1 MYKFSNRKKN
11 LYIHQKGEDNKKMKK
26 ILALLLTLMMLM
38 TSFAFSATVVQAAPQ
53 IKNIIYMIPDGGGMD
68 AFNLADA
75 VKQAGGVNS
84 RFPNSTPQ
92 TVNKMYLKDYLVGAE
107 TTYSNNQAVTDS
119 AASGTALA
127 TGKKTNNYFIG
138 INPARKPIATILE
151 AAQYVGKRAGLVST
165 YPWAHATPAAFS
177 AHAEDRYYYR
187 TIAQQQ
193 INQGLDVVLPM
204 NATGAGAYDEAAQDI
219 AARGYTSVTSVS
231 QMLNLQPGA
240 KVWGTLG
247 GDFTFSNR
255 DITNA
260 ASYPNL
266 AEMTQSAIQALDGSD
281 EGFFLMVEGSA
292 VDGGGHGSNALDM
305 VTEFIAFDE
314 ACKVAIE
321 YAKGRTDT
329 VVVVAPDH
337 DTGGMNVLNQS
348 GAVSLIRN
356 GQIPGTSYITWSG
369 NGSHT
374 ARNGGVFLYA
384 PAGVAGIPGTA
395 ATPGVASNFN
405 NYVINNTDIAPYLAD
420 LIGVD
425 LDAVTKELFVDV
437 SSLGTYTPVTD
448 TYWDY
453 DDSVSTTTSAHTGT
467 FTFKDYNLTV
477 ERNTSKATYNGQTID
492 LDGQVCVYVGGRFYV
507 PQKLLDIVGIE
518 FDPGD
523 VETASSILV
532 GTDLANS
539 VQGNSGVTIGSD
551 SVTIQQNSYTTAYV
565 TFLIGVPKTA
575 YYNVQAMIDTS
586 NRLAYGNVL
595 YGTGLTA
602 DFDTGDIITFAPGR
616 ISDPEYWTD
625 DSSDSVLL
633 EAGNHTITFMSGD
646 SANNI
651 IFKGLQ
657 LVEDLSKDVEG
668 DDTPVAT
675 PTPTETPDY
684 DNITAAKAPYA
695 GVYEVTSDKAVTLT
709 NETGH
714 TVTLAAGA
722 TDYFY
727 MIKGNNNIT
736 MSDTSANLTFTA
748 LVNNGMAYI
757 NEVDAGTVPVTTEH
771 VKLGYENVG
780 NVASN
785 VVSTYG
791 NTSVGAS
798 SITIPNSSSVTIK
811 ADATQAG
818 LYYMTVIT
826 SGEGKYV
833 TLETD
838 TGHTGQ
844 YATTL
849 AGSATHYEDAGT
861 NSDFLL
867 AYLRAGENNVTITNN
882 GPTAITLTGLRCS
895 KSSSFTA
902 GGSSATDATVAQF
915 VLANCKVIADGYDP
929 DGPVTTPTPTT
940 APTATPVP
948 TPGIVGEISY
958 TNAPYAGV
966 YEVTSDKAVTL
977 TNETGHTVTLAA
989 NTPAYF
995 YMIKGNNNVT
1005 LSDNTVTL
1013 TFTELEDNGL
1023 AYIDQ
1028 VTISGEPF
1036 TGPED
1041 DHDATSGAANITLA
1055 AGETRSFTHIPNYG
1069 AGLYYPYISG
1079 TEGGTIKVTT
1089 DTGYYAE
1096 ILLRGGSSSAWTD
1109 GSNKT
1114 DPEVVYLRDGTQT
1127 VTLTNTSGSSVSIN
1141 TTSFGTTMVLA
1152 TATYWVDQM
1161 KMAELKVVPAGEEVV
1176 VPTPTPTTAPTA
1188 TPTPTSTPTVVAGQM
1203 TYDAPYAGV
1212 YRASSDKAVT
1222 LINETG
1228 HKVTLSAGGTGYFY
1242 MFKGLNHMS
1251 TSNEAANVT
1260 FTALDD
1266 NGMSNLG
1273 SVVVDHT
1280 PITTKHY
1287 YMGFS
1292 VNDSTTNAVDFIY
1305 AKDSG
1310 VTTSG
1315 RTITI
1320 PAGQSVTFKTNSDL
1334 AAGAYY
1340 VSIKTLAASGD
1351 IRIETST
1358 GYYGEY
1364 PYTLANSNTHFEDTD
1379 VNGNGIDLL
1388 MVYMAEGENFVKV
1401 INNNNAAVSIDG
1413 VRISKTDSVQSWAT
1427 CNMANAKVIVDDN
1440 LVIPTPTPTP
1450 EPTPDANTI
1459 VYTAPYAGV
1468 YQVTSDKA
1476 VTLTN
1481 ETGHTVTLAA
1491 GATGYFYLIQGQNTI
1506 GTTDNSA
1513 TVTFTELAGNGLAYI
1528 NEVTITAEPVISGQ
1542 EDLVEN
1548 AMLKDLAPGETYTF
1562 TYTPS
1567 LGMNGLVYPY
1577 IATMNNTAEGILK
1590 VTFDTGYY
1598 ADIYYSPAT
1607 NGGSWAWAD
1616 LAKTDPEM
1624 AYVRN
1629 GENTITI
1636 ENTGSATTQLY
1647 AIRIHSAGEL
1657 VGNSAWD
1664 SQMKMAQLKVVPYG
1678 DDVVE
1683 PTPTPTPDANVITYT
1698 ASYAGVYK
1706 VSSDVAV
1713 TLTSEI
1719 GATVTLAA
1727 GEEGYIYLIA
1737 GENTIATTDVDANVT
1752 FSALA
1757 GNGLDY
1763 FNQVTI
1769 ANEPIISGQEDLYG
1783 WANIGI
1789 TIPVDGTYTIEY
1801 TPSQGLAGMVY
1812 PYIAF
1817 GTANEATL
1825 RLTSDTGFYADIYN
1839 PAGVSYSSRLTT
1851 DAAGNDIE
1859 LLYVKEGVNTITLE
1873 NIGSSDILLY
1883 TIRFHSVGE
1892 LVGHATWGSQLNV
1905 ANLKPV
1911 VETDEFSE
1919 ITLNG
1924 KTKTATVSFKNMGT
1938 DDDGVV
1944 SLVLASYEG
1953 NKLTAVDITYIDTD
1967 AQAVGTTVE
1976 YSVDL
1981 PEANGTTLKAML
1993 VNENLVPKAAAK
2005 DVTIGSLTGLKFS
2018 ILGDSISTFNGYS
2031 NNAAVN
2037 STIGSNAV
2045 WYYGN
2050 NNDVTSVD
2058 QTWWKRVADTTGM
2071 EVLVNNS
2078 YSGDKVCVYGKTR
2091 ATQLHNNDGETPD
2104 VIAVYLGT
2112 NDFANGCTLAD
2123 FTTNYPAMIASI
2135 TEEYPDADI
2144 YLLNLLYYGSSA
2156 DGFCNVIEDAA
2167 ETYGC
2172 TYVDIRN
2179 DAGFTSS
2186 NLGSYMPDQYGV
2198 HPGSAGMEL
2207 IANCVVDAMSK

>member
-1 MYKFSNRKKN
+1 M
-11 LYIHQKGEDNKKMKK
+11 KMKK
-26 ILALLLTLMMLM
+26 ILALMLCAMMML
-38 TSFAFSATVVQAAPQ
+38 SSISIIGAAAPQ

-84 RFPNSTPQ
+84 RFPNSTTQ

-138 INPARKPIATILE
+138 LNPARKPIATILE
-151 AAQYVGKRAGLVST
+151 AAQYVGKRTGLVST

-219 AARGYTSVTSVS
+219 AAHGYTSVTSVD
-231 QMLNLQPGA
+231 QMLNLQSGA

-247 GDFTFSNR
+247 GNFSFSNR

-260 ASYPNL
+260 ASYPNI
-266 AEMTQSAIQALDGSD
+266 AEMTKAAIQALDGSN

-314 ACKVAIE
+314 ACKIAIE

-329 VVVVAPDH
+329 VVVAAPDH

-348 GAVSLIRN
+348 GAVSQIRN
-356 GQIPGTSYITWSG
+356 GNIPGTSYITWSG

-374 ARNGGVFLYA
+374 ARNGGVFLYV
-384 PAGVAGIPGTA
+384 PEGVNYIPGVSTN
-395 ATPGVASNFN
+395 PGVASNFN

-425 LDAVTKELFVDV
+425 LDEITKELFVDV
-437 SSLGTYTPVTD
+437 SSLGTYTPVSD

-467 FTFKDYNLTV
+467 FTFRDYNLTV

-492 LDGQVCVYVGGRFYV
+492 LEGQVCVYAGGRFYV
-507 PQKLLDIVGIE
+507 PQLLLDKVGIV

-523 VETASSILV
+523 VETASSILI
-532 GTDLANS
+532 GADLANS

-551 SVTIQQNSYTTAYV
+551 SVTIQQNSYTNAYV

-586 NRLAYGNVL
+586 NRLAYGNIL

-616 ISDPEYWTD
+616 ISDPEFWTD

-633 EAGNHTITFMSGD
+633 TAGNHTITFMSGD
-646 SANNI
+646 SANNV

-657 LVEDLSKDVEG
+657 LVEDLGK
-668 DDTPVAT
+668 TPPGETPTPTAT
-675 PTPTETPDY
+675 PTPTEAPDY
-684 DNITAAKAPYA
+684 SNITAANAPYA
-695 GVYEVTSDKAVTLT
+695 GVYQVTSDKAVTLT

-736 MSDTSANLTFTA
+736 MSDASAQLTFTA

-780 NVASN
+780 NLASN
-785 VVSTYG
+785 VVSSYG
-791 NTSVGAS
+791 NTTVGAS
-798 SITIPNSSSVTIK
+798 SITIPNSSSVTVK
-811 ADATQAG
+811 ANATQAG

-849 AGSATHYEDAGT
+849 ASSATHYEDAGT

-867 AYLRAGENNVTITNN
+867 AYLRSGENHITIKNN
-882 GPTAITLTGLRCS
+882 GPSAITLTALRCS

-902 GGSSATDATVAQF
+902 GGSSATDATIAQF

-929 DGPVTTPTPTT
+929 DGPVTTPVPTT

-948 TPGIVGEISY
+948 TPDNQISY
-958 TNAPYAGV
+958 NAPYAGV
-966 YEVTSDKAVTL
+966 YQVTSDKAVTL
-977 TNETGHTVTLAA
+977 TNEPGHTVTLAA
-989 NTPAYF
+989 GATDYF
-995 YMIKGNNNVT
+995 YLIKGQNLMNST
-1005 LSDNTVTL
+1005 DTSATV

-1028 VTISGEPF
+1028 VSISSEPF

-1041 DHDATSGAANITLA
+1041 DHDPTYGAQGITLA
-1055 AGETRSFTHIPNYG
+1055 AGESRSFTHTPNYG
-1069 AGLYYPYISG
+1069 AGLYYPYIAG

-1114 DPEVVYLRDGTQT
+1114 DPEVVYLRDGAQT
-1127 VTLTNTSGSSVSIN
+1127 ITLTNTSGSAVSIN

-1152 TATYWVDQM
+1152 EANYWKDQM
-1161 KMAELKVVPAGEEVV
+1161 KMAELKVVPVGEEVV
-1176 VPTPTPTTAPTA
+1176 VPTPTPTVAPTQ

-1212 YRASSDKAVT
+1212 YKASSDKAVT

-1228 HKVTLSAGGTGYFY
+1228 HKVALSAGGTGYFY
-1242 MFKGLNHMS
+1242 MFKGLNTMS
-1251 TSNEAANVT
+1251 TTNEDANVT
-1260 FTALDD
+1260 FAMLDN
-1266 NGMSNLG
+1266 NGMSYID
-1273 SVVVDHT
+1273 SVAVDHT
-1280 PITTKHY
+1280 PITTDHIY
-1287 YMGFS
+1287 IGFDANKDGGYN
-1292 VNDSTTNAVDFIY
+1292 VNDFIY

-1310 VTTSG
+1310 VTSSG
-1315 RTITI
+1315 RNLTI
-1320 PAGQSVTFKTNSDL
+1320 PVGQSVTLKTSNNVT
-1334 AAGAYY
+1334 AGLYY
-1340 VSIKTLAASGD
+1340 VSIKTSNACNN
-1351 IRIETST
+1351 IRLETDT
-1358 GYYGEY
+1358 GYYGVY
-1364 PYTLANSNTHFEDTD
+1364 SYTVAGGTSHYEDTD
-1379 VNGNGIDLL
+1379 INANGIDFLW
-1388 MVYMAEGENFVKV
+1388 VYLKDGENYIKL
-1401 INNNNAAVSIDG
+1401 INNGDTAVTTEGIRPSRSSSFETDYRCKMSNA
-1413 VRISKTDSVQSWAT
+1413 T
-1427 CNMANAKVIVDDN
+1427 
-1440 LVIPTPTPTP
+1440 VIPYDGEIV
-1450 EPTPDANTI
+1450 EPTPVPTPGNQMT
-1459 VYTAPYAGV
+1459 YTAPYAGV

-1491 GATGYFYLIQGQNTI
+1491 GATDYFYLIQGQNTI
-1506 GTTDNSA
+1506 TTTDSSA
-1513 TVTFTELAGNGLAYI
+1513 TVTFTELAGNGLTYI

-1548 AMLKDLAPGETYTF
+1548 AILKDLAPGETYTF

-1567 LGMNGLVYPY
+1567 QGMNGLVYPY

-1590 VTFDTGYY
+1590 ITFDTGYY
-1598 ADIYYSPAT
+1598 ADIYYSAAT

-1616 LAKTDPEM
+1616 LAKNDPEM
-1624 AYVRN
+1624 AYVRS
-1629 GENTITI
+1629 GANTITI

-1683 PTPTPTPDANVITYT
+1683 PTPTPTPTPDANVITYT
-1698 ASYAGVYK
+1698 APYAGVYK
-1706 VSSDVAV
+1706 VSSDAEV
-1713 TLTSEI
+1713 TLTGEI

-1752 FSALA
+1752 FTALA
-1757 GNGLDY
+1757 GNGMEH

-1769 ANEPIISGQEDLYG
+1769 ADEPIISGQEDLYG

-1789 TIPVDGTYTIEY
+1789 TIPAGGTYTIEY

-1873 NIGSSDILLY
+1873 NIGSTDILLY

-1892 LVGHATWGSQLNV
+1892 LVGHATWGNQLNV

-1911 VETDEFSE
+1911 ILADEFSA

-1924 KTKTATVSFKNMGT
+1924 KTKAASVSFKNMGT

-1967 AQAVGTTVE
+1967 AQAIGTTVE
-1976 YSVDL
+1976 YTVDL
-1981 PEANGTTLKAML
+1981 PEATGTTLKAML
-1993 VNENLVPKAAAK
+1993 LNENLVPKAAAK

-2018 ILGDSISTFNGYS
+2018 ILGDSISTFNGWS
-2031 NNAAVN
+2031 NNAATN
-2037 STIGSNAV
+2037 SSIGGNAV

-2050 NNDVTSVD
+2050 NNGVASVD
-2058 QTWWKRVADTTGM
+2058 ETWWKRVADQTGM

-2078 YSGDKVCVYGKTR
+2078 FSGDKVCVYGKDR
-2091 ATQLHNNDGETPD
+2091 GLQLHNNDGENPD
-2104 VIAVYLGT
+2104 VIAVFLGV
-2112 NDFANGCTLAD
+2112 NDLANGCTLAD
-2123 FTTNYPAMIASI
+2123 FAVNYPAMIEGI
-2135 TEEYPDADI
+2135 TEKYPDADV
-2144 YLLNLLYYGSSA
+2144 YLMNMLYYYGQVEEFSS
-2156 DGFCNVIEDAA
+2156 VIEDAA

-2172 TYVDIRN
+2172 TFVDIRN
-2179 DAGFTSS
+2179 DAGFTAS
-2186 NLGSYMPDQYGV
+2186 NVGGFMADEYGV
-2198 HPGSAGMEL
+2198 HPGSEGMAM
-2207 IANCVVDAMSK
+2207 IADCVVNAMTK

>member
-1 MYKFSNRKKN
+1 
-11 LYIHQKGEDNKKMKK
+11 MKK
-26 ILALLLTLMMLM
+26 FLALLLTLMMLM
-38 TSFAFSATVVQAAPQ
+38 TSFAFTATVVQAAPQ

-75 VKQAGGVNS
+75 VKQAGGVNAK
-84 RFPNSTPQ
+84 FPNSTPQ

-138 INPARKPIATILE
+138 INPARRPIATILE

-193 INQGLDVVLPM
+193 INQGLDLVLPM
-204 NATGAGAYDEAAQDI
+204 NATGAGAYDEAASDI
-219 AARGYTSVTSVS
+219 ASHGYTSVTSVS
-231 QMLNLQPGA
+231 QMLSLQSGA

-348 GAVSLIRN
+348 GAVSLIQN
-356 GQIPGTSYITWSG
+356 GQIPGTAYITWSG

-374 ARNGGVFLYA
+374 ARNGGVFLYV
-384 PAGVAGIPGTA
+384 PDGVDYIPGVST
-395 ATPGVASNFN
+395 TPGVSSNFN
-405 NYVINNTDIAPYLAD
+405 NYVIDNTDIAPYLAD

-437 SSLGTYTPVTD
+437 SSIGTYTPVSD

-518 FDPGD
+518 FDPSD

-532 GTDLANS
+532 GADLANS

-675 PTPTETPDY
+675 PVPTETPDY

-695 GVYEVTSDKAVTLT
+695 GVYQVTSDKAVTLT

-736 MSDTSANLTFTA
+736 MSDSSANLTFTA

-757 NEVDAGTVPVTTEH
+757 DEVDAGTVPVTTEH

-867 AYLRAGENNVTITNN
+867 AYLREGENNVTITNN

-1005 LSDNTVTL
+1005 LSDSTVTL

-1114 DPEVVYLRDGTQT
+1114 DPEVVYLRDGAQT
-1127 VTLTNTSGSSVSIN
+1127 VTLTNTSGSAVSIN

-1212 YRASSDKAVT
+1212 YKASSDKAVT

-1242 MFKGLNHMS
+1242 MFKGLNTMS
-1251 TSNEAANVT
+1251 TTNEDANVI
-1260 FTALDD
+1260 FAMLDG
-1266 NGMSNLG
+1266 NGMSYID
-1273 SVVVDHT
+1273 SVAVDSLPNT
-1280 PITTKHY
+1280 YEHY
-1287 YMGFS
+1287 YMGYS

-1305 AKDSG
+1305 SKDSG

-1315 RTITI
+1315 RQITI
-1320 PAGQSVTFKTNSDL
+1320 PAGKSVTFQANITEP
-1334 AAGAYY
+1334 GIRY
-1340 VSIKTLAASGD
+1340 VCIFTTGVSGNLHV
-1351 IRIETST
+1351 ETDT
-1358 GYYGEY
+1358 GYYGDFK
-1364 PYTLANSNTHFEDTD
+1364 YTRANVGSLYEDTD
-1379 VNGNGIDLL
+1379 VNGNGTDLL
-1388 MVYMAEGENFVKV
+1388 LVYLKEGQNYVTLTNNSGSTVTTEGLRLSRSSSMTSWEQVKMASCKVLPYDGE
-1401 INNNNAAVSIDG
+1401 
-1413 VRISKTDSVQSWAT
+1413 
-1427 CNMANAKVIVDDN
+1427 IV
-1440 LVIPTPTPTP
+1440 
-1450 EPTPDANTI
+1450 EPTPVPTPDNQMT
-1459 VYTAPYAGV
+1459 YTAPYAGV

-1491 GATGYFYLIQGQNTI
+1491 GATDYFYLIQGQNTI
-1506 GTTDNSA
+1506 TTTDTSA
-1513 TVTFTELAGNGLAYI
+1513 ALTFTELSGNGLDYI
-1528 NEVTITAEPVISGQ
+1528 SEVTMTEEPILPGDIGDAITGFANVT
-1542 EDLVEN
+1542 
-1548 AMLKDLAPGETYTF
+1548 LAPGEKFTA
-1562 TYTPS
+1562 TYTPGVIS
-1567 LGMNGLVYPY
+1567 AGLVYPY
-1577 IATMNNTAEGILK
+1577 IAPAVGAGNTVR
-1590 VTFDTGYY
+1590 VTTDTGYY
-1598 ADIYYSPAT
+1598 ADIYLDYNYS
-1607 NGGSWAWAD
+1607 SSAWAD
-1616 LAKTDPEM
+1616 AARQDPEM
-1624 AYVRN
+1624 LYVRD
-1629 GENTITI
+1629 GAQEITI
-1636 ENTGSATTQLY
+1636 EN
-1647 AIRIHSAGEL
+1647 I
-1657 VGNSAWD
+1657 GNSAVTLY
-1664 SQMKMAQLKVVPYG
+1664 SVQMKTTGVLAEANYWKDQMNMASLKVVPYG

-1719 GATVTLAA
+1719 GAAVTLAA

-1757 GNGLDY
+1757 GNGMDY

-1783 WANIGI
+1783 WQNIGI
-1789 TIPVDGTYTIEY
+1789 TIPVGGTYTIEY

-1911 VETDEFSE
+1911 VEADEFSE

-1924 KTKTATVSFKNMGT
+1924 KTNTATVSFKNMGT

-1967 AQAVGTTVE
+1967 AQEVGTTVE

-2037 STIGSNAV
+2037 STIGDNAV

-2091 ATQLHNNDGETPD
+2091 ATQLHNNEGETPD

-2135 TEEYPDADI
+2135 TEKYPDADI

>member
-1 MYKFSNRKKN
+1 M
-11 LYIHQKGEDNKKMKK
+11 KMRK
-26 ILALLLTLMMLM
+26 ILSLLLCLMMVLSSM
-38 TSFAFSATVVQAAPQ
+38 SIVSAATPQ

-68 AFNLADA
+68 PFNLADA

-84 RFPNSTPQ
+84 RFPNSTTQ

-151 AAQYVGKRAGLVST
+151 AAQYQGKRAGLVST
-165 YPWAHATPAAFS
+165 YPWSHATPAAFS
-177 AHAEDRYYYR
+177 SHAEDRYYYR

-219 AARGYTSVTSVS
+219 AAHGYSSVTSVS
-231 QMLNLQPGA
+231 QMLALQSGA

-266 AEMTQSAIQALDGSD
+266 SEMTKSAIQALEGSD

-329 VVVVAPDH
+329 VVVIAPDH

-348 GAVSLIRN
+348 GAVSLIQS
-356 GQIPGTSYITWSG
+356 GQIPGTAYITWSG

-395 ATPGVASNFN
+395 STPGVASNFN

-453 DDSVSTTTSAHTGT
+453 DDAKSVTTSAHTGT

-507 PQKLLDIVGIE
+507 PQLLLDTVGIE

-633 EAGNHTITFMSGD
+633 TAGNHTITFMSGD
-646 SANNI
+646 SANNV

-657 LVEDLSKDVEG
+657 LVEDLGK
-668 DDTPVAT
+668 TPPGETPAPTAT
-675 PTPTETPDY
+675 PTPTEAPDY
-684 DNITAAKAPYA
+684 SNITAAKAPYA
-695 GVYEVTSDKAVTLT
+695 GVYQVTSDKAVTLT

-736 MSDTSANLTFTA
+736 MSDASANLTFTA

-771 VKLGYENVG
+771 FKLGYENVG

-798 SITIPNSSSVTIK
+798 SVTIPNSSSVTLR
-811 ADATQAG
+811 ADAPQAG

-826 SGEGKYV
+826 SGEGKYI

-849 AGSATHYEDAGT
+849 ANSATHYEDAGT

-867 AYLRAGENNVTITNN
+867 AYLRAGENNITIINN
-882 GPTAITLTGLRCS
+882 GPSAITLTGLRCS

-902 GGSSATDATVAQF
+902 GGSSATDATIAQF

-929 DGPVTTPTPTT
+929 DAPETTPTPTT

-1013 TFTELEDNGL
+1013 TFAELEDNGL

-1028 VTISGEPF
+1028 VSISAEPF

-1041 DHDATSGAANITLA
+1041 DHDPTTGAAGITLA

-1109 GSNKT
+1109 GSAKT
-1114 DPEVVYLRDGTQT
+1114 DPEVVYLRDGAQT
-1127 VTLTNTSGSSVSIN
+1127 VTLTNTSGSAVSIN

-1212 YRASSDKAVT
+1212 YKATSDKAVT

-1251 TSNEAANVT
+1251 TTNEAANVT
-1260 FTALDD
+1260 FAMLEN
-1266 NGMSNLG
+1266 NGMSYID
-1273 SVVVDHT
+1273 SVAVDSLPNT
-1280 PITTKHY
+1280 YEHY
-1287 YMGFS
+1287 YMGYS
-1292 VNDSTTNAVDFIY
+1292 VNDSNTNAVDFIY
-1305 AKDSG
+1305 SKDSG

-1315 RTITI
+1315 RQITI
-1320 PAGQSVTFKTNSDL
+1320 PAGKSVTFQANITEP
-1334 AAGAYY
+1334 GIRY
-1340 VSIKTLAASGD
+1340 VCIFTTGVSGNLHV
-1351 IRIETST
+1351 ETDT
-1358 GYYGEY
+1358 GYYGDFK
-1364 PYTLANSNTHFEDTD
+1364 YTRANVGSLYEDTD
-1379 VNGNGIDLL
+1379 VNGNGTDLL
-1388 MVYMAEGENFVKV
+1388 LVYLKEGQNYVTLTNDSGSTVTTEGLRLSRSSSMTSWEQVKMASCKVLPYDGE
-1401 INNNNAAVSIDG
+1401 
-1413 VRISKTDSVQSWAT
+1413 
-1427 CNMANAKVIVDDN
+1427 IV
-1440 LVIPTPTPTP
+1440 
-1450 EPTPDANTI
+1450 EPTPVPTPDNQMT
-1459 VYTAPYAGV
+1459 YTAPYAGV

-1491 GATGYFYLIQGQNTI
+1491 GATDYFYLIQGQNTI
-1506 GTTDNSA
+1506 TTTDTSA
-1513 TVTFTELAGNGLAYI
+1513 ALTFTELSGNGLAYI
-1528 NEVTITAEPVISGQ
+1528 NEVTITEEPVISGQ
-1542 EDLVEN
+1542 EDLVET

-1567 LGMNGLVYPY
+1567 LGMNGFVYPY

-1598 ADIYYSPAT
+1598 ADIYYSSAT

-1629 GENTITI
+1629 GVNTITI

-1683 PTPTPTPDANVITYT
+1683 PTPTPTPTPDANTIVYT

-1757 GNGLDY
+1757 GNGMDY

-1789 TIPVDGTYTIEY
+1789 TIPVGGTYTIEY
-1801 TPSQGLAGMVY
+1801 TPSLGLAGMVY

-1911 VETDEFSE
+1911 VEADEFSE

-1953 NKLTAVDITYIDTD
+1953 NKLTAIDITYIDTD
-1967 AQAVGTTVE
+1967 AQTVGTTVE
-1976 YSVDL
+1976 YAVDL
-1981 PEANGTTLKAML
+1981 PEATGTTLKAML
-1993 VNENLVPKAAAK
+1993 IDENLVPKADAK

-2078 YSGDKVCVYGKTR
+2078 FSGDKVCVYGKTR

-2135 TEEYPDADI
+2135 TETYPDADV

-2207 IANCVVDAMSK
+2207 IANCVVAAMSK